1 MILIWSFSII
11 TSRLEQI
18 KNILNNI
25 EYEYRQRVV
34 IMGKKSFKYKKR
46 KRDRQ
51 EKSTYYN
58 DKESEKLQLLAVQ
71 QLVIILNIY
80 GQVLLYKAALLG
92 VELVETHFTNNELQI
107 EADTLVK
114 QAVYIFL
121 ITGLLSAQLAMINY
135 NLAYEDIN
143 NGADYSIQP
152 NIDLITANVL
162 NVTAAIYYIKAAN
175 GLYDRDNLQ
184 PIFGFR

>member
-1 MILIWSFSII
+1 
-11 TSRLEQI
+11 
-18 KNILNNI
+18 
-25 EYEYRQRVV
+25 
-34 IMGKKSFKYKKR
+34 
-46 KRDRQ
+46 
-51 EKSTYYN
+51 
-58 DKESEKLQLLAVQ
+58 
-71 QLVIILNIY
+71 
-80 GQVLLYKAALLG
+80 
-92 VELVETHFTNNELQI
+92 
-107 EADTLVK
+107 
-114 QAVYIFL
+114 
-121 ITGLLSAQLAMINY
+121 MINY